1 MEWKIDL
8 IRETMDFIKFKL
20 SNNVPDIAI
29 IVKKLMYDQICLK
42 NQNYQCSQM
51 KLVKTKRVEILW
63 TRTSDAQ
70 KLQRMN

>member
-70 KLQRMN
+70 KLQ